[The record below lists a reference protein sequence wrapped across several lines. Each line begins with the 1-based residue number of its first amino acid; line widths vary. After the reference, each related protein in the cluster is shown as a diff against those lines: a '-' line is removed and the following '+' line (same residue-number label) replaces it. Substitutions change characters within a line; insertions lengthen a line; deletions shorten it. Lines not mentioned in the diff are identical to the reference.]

1 MAEARSFRGANGA
14 AGSEDAEDF
23 CRMSPALNRDC
34 LGRLIVSLRTS
45 FDTEA
50 SL

>member
-1 MAEARSFRGANGA
+1 MAEERSFHEAKGA
-14 AGSEDAEDF
+14 AAREDAEDS
-23 CRMSPALNRDC
+23 CRMSPVLNRDC
-34 LGRLIVSLRTS
+34 LGGLIVSLRTS